1 MKHNKNVDLVT
12 FYILGSYERPNNCCM
27 DRKNLDVLSGTYSLD
42 EKYTFAPGYYCRR
55 EQRRKK
61 LFYQKEIHTIHPCP

>member
-1 MKHNKNVDLVT
+1 MNVDLVT

-27 DRKNLDVLSGTYSLD
+27 DRKNLDVLSGTYSID
-42 EKYTFAPGYYCRR
+42 EKYTFAPGYCR

-61 LFYQKEIHTIHPCP
+61 TFLSRGNIHYILILV

>member
-1 MKHNKNVDLVT
+1 MYLKKLR
-12 FYILGSYERPNNCCM
+12 I
-27 DRKNLDVLSGTYSLD
+27 DVLSGRYSER